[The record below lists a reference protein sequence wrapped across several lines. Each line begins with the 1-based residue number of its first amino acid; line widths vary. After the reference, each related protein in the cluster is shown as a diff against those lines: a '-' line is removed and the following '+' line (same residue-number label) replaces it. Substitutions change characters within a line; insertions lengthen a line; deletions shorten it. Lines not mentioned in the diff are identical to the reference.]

1 MSYSLE
7 IDNREAKLIEYF
19 KDKPNIIIKQLDIG
33 DLIFKL
39 ENDVSII
46 IERKSVNDLFSSIK
60 DGRFREQKKRLLSN
74 FNPNKI
80 IYLIEGQIPS
90 YNKPTYYGS
99 LVNCLMRDN
108 IKLFQTKN
116 INETINFIE
125 TIKKRFDD
133 KAGYIYNTLNGGSAI
148 AQTNYVDT
156 IKLKKKDNLTPENFQ
171 IITLAQIPGMSTSKA
186 KVIMD
191 EYKSIENLIIHLKEN
206 DIQFIQ
212 DLKLNNRK
220 IGGKVAT
227 RIKDFL
233 LCSN

>member
-1 MSYSLE
+1 MSYTLE
-7 IDNREAKLIEYF
+7 IDNREGKLIEYF

-33 DLIFKL
+33 DLIFKIDD
-39 ENDVSII
+39 DVSII

-74 FNPNKI
+74 FSPSKI

-125 TIKKRFDD
+125 TMKKRFDD
-133 KAGYIYNTLNGGSAI
+133 KVEYIYNTLNGGSTI

-171 IITLAQIPGMSTSKA
+171 IITLAQIPGMSTTKA
-186 KVIMD
+186 KVIIE
-191 EYKSIENLIIHLKEN
+191 EYKTIDNLLSHLKEN
-206 DIQFIQ
+206 DIKFIQ
-212 DLKLNNRK
+212 DLKISNRK
-220 IGGKVAT
+220 LGAKVAT
-227 RIKDFL
+227 RIKEFL
-233 LCSN
+233 LYSN

>member
-1 MSYSLE
+1 MSYTLE

-19 KDKPNIIIKQLDIG
+19 KDKPNILIKQLDIG
-33 DLIFKL
+33 DLIFKI

-46 IERKSVNDLFSSIK
+46 IERKSVSDLFSSIK

-74 FNPNKI
+74 FSPSKI

-125 TIKKRFDD
+125 TMKKRFDD
-133 KAGYIYNTLNGGSAI
+133 KVEYIYNTLNGGSAI
-148 AQTNYVDT
+148 VQTNYVDT

-171 IITLAQIPGMSTSKA
+171 IITLAQIPGMSTTKA
-186 KVIMD
+186 KVIM
-191 EYKSIENLIIHLKEN
+191 EEHKSIESLIIHLKEN
-206 DIQFIQ
+206 DIEFLK
-212 DLKLNNRK
+212 DLKISNRK
-220 IGGKVAT
+220 LGEKVAN
-227 RIKDFL
+227 RIKEFL
-233 LCSN
+233 LCSS